1 MNQRT
6 LPKSLPPKLPE
17 AAELERHNGISATL
31 WFALAHVACFAAIWT
46 GVTTDALIV
55 AAVLYVV
62 RMFGA
67 TAGYHRYFAH
77 RTFETSR
84 VGAFLFGWLAQSG
97 AQKGVLWWAAHHRVH
112 HQKSDHEGDV
122 HSPVVHGFWHGH
134 VGWIFDP
141 ELTPTRWSRVR
152 DLARYPEL
160 RFLNRFWLLPPLSLA
175 LTVLAIWGWS
185 GLVVGFVWSTVALW
199 HGIFT
204 INSLAHLWGSR
215 TFDTPDHSRNN
226 PLLALITL
234 GEGWHNNHH
243 HYMLSTRQGF
253 RWWQFDITY
262 YVLKV
267 MSWLHLVWDLREP
280 PAELKRAQPK
290 A

>member
-6 LPKSLPPKLPE
+6 DPRNLPPKRLENPD
-17 AAELERHNGISATL
+17 LERHNGISATL
-31 WFALAHVACFAAIWT
+31 PFALAHVACVAAIWT

-55 AAVLYVV
+55 GAVLYVV

-67 TAGYHRYFAH
+67 TAGYHRYFSH

-84 VGAFLFGWLAQSG
+84 VGAFLLGWLAQTG

-112 HQKSDHEGDV
+112 HQRSDQEGDV

-141 ELTPTRWSRVR
+141 ALTPTRWSRVR
-152 DLARYPEL
+152 DLSRYPEL
-160 RFLNRFWLLPPLSLA
+160 RFLNRFWILPPLSLA

-243 HYMLSTRQGF
+243 HHMLSTRQGF

-267 MSWLHLVWDLREP
+267 MSWFRLVWDLREP
-280 PAELKRAQPK
+280 PDELKRAQPK
-290 A
+290 P

>member
-6 LPKSLPPKLPE
+6 DPRNLPS
-17 AAELERHNGISATL
+17 AQTTDTALERHNGLSATL
-31 WFALAHVACFAAIWT
+31 PFALVHVACLAAVFT
-46 GVTTDALIV
+46 GVTTEALIV
-55 AAVLYVV
+55 GAVLYVV

-67 TAGYHRYFAH
+67 TAGYHRYFSH

-84 VGAFLFGWLAQSG
+84 VGAFLLGWLAQTG
-97 AQKGVLWWAAHHRVH
+97 CQKGILWWASHHRVH
-112 HQKSDHEGDV
+112 HQKSDRPGDV
-122 HSPVVHGFWHGH
+122 HSPVTKGFWYGH

-152 DLARYPEL
+152 DLSRYPEL

-175 LTVLAIWGWS
+175 VLVLALWGWS
-185 GLVVGFVWSTVALW
+185 GLVVGFLWSTVVLW
-199 HGIFT
+199 HGVFT
-204 INSLAHLWGSR
+204 INSLAHIWGRR
-215 TFDTPDHSRNN
+215 TFDTPDQSRNN
-226 PLLALITL
+226 ALLAVITL

-253 RWWQFDITY
+253 RWWQIDVTY

-267 MSWLHLVWDLREP
+267 MSWFRLVWDLREP
-280 PAELKRAQPK
+280 PAELKRG
-290 A
+290 